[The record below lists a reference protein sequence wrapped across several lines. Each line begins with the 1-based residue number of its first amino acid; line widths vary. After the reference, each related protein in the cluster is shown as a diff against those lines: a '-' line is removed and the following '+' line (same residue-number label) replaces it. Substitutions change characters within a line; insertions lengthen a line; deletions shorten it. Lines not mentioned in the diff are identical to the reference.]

1 MAARWTVIFQLR
13 AVEVAVRCVRARAV
27 PPPTRRVAGARRR
40 RAGRARPARAR
51 ARHAH
56 GRVRRPSRKAAE
68 RLALHGAS
76 ASSMLPLLSVQK
88 IPDGNHPVRLALRL
102 FQSAG
107 AFTGKRAAPWKRA
120 PSTADGRR
128 PARRPDFP
136 WHGRLTRR

>member
-13 AVEVAVRCVRARAV
+13 AVEVAVRCVRARARAV
-27 PPPTRRVAGARRR
+27 PPRRARR